1 MCRRLI
7 LKRILVRIFEIVNF
21 QINVQLGPVEVIAV
35 KQLDI
40 LYNKGAEGKACFSV
54 THGILLPSA
63 LEALDSDDRIEKLV
77 VTNTIPVP
85 PEKRHPKIE
94 VLSIAPLLAGIIQDI
109 HDAKSIS
116 NKLVLKIGIHTGH
129 SIVVTLNDRLDY
141 FGQTVNIASRV
152 QELADAG
159 EIYVSQEVYNSLG
172 VREAVAHCQVEHEH
186 VAMKGISEKL
196 QVYKISMQA

>member
-1 MCRRLI
+1 M
-7 LKRILVRIFEIVNF
+7 LKRRTSFTDVQTTHVVGILRTCRSSLTIVASGS
-21 QINVQLGPVEVIAV
+21 VL
-35 KQLDI
+35 KQLTS
-40 LYNKGAEGKACFSV
+40 YNKGAEGKACFSV

-116 NKLVLKIGIHTGH
+116 NKLVL
-129 SIVVTLNDRLDY
+129 R
-141 FGQTVNIASRV
+141 
-152 QELADAG
+152 
-159 EIYVSQEVYNSLG
+159 
-172 VREAVAHCQVEHEH
+172 
-186 VAMKGISEKL
+186 
-196 QVYKISMQA
+196 